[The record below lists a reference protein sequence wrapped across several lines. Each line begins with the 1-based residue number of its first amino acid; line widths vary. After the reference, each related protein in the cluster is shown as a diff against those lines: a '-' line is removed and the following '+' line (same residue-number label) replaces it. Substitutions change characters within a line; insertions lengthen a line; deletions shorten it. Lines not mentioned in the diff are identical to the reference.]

1 MTNLDSILKS
11 RDITLPTNVGLVK
24 AMVFPVV
31 MYGYESWTIKKAEC
45 RRIDAFE
52 LWKWRRLLRIP
63 LTARRLNQ
71 SIQKGNQPWVFIG
84 RTGAE
89 AETPILWLP
98 DEKSQLIRK
107 DSEVGKDWRQE
118 EKGTTEDEIV
128 RWHHWLNGHGFG
140 WTPGVGDRCYH
151 SWGCKELKT
160 TERLNW
166 TEVFGPL
173 DFIFSKYDYLNRV
186 IIIRQVNVD
195 KIIEMKSCGLLV
207 LPFTC

>member
-1 MTNLDSILKS
+1 METFLQRISLRSRVLRCAGMGVGTEALPRGVSGHCAPSRPYPKANRVLSSGFPRLKRWDFLGS
-11 RDITLPTNVGLVK
+11 LGTVSL
-24 AMVFPVV
+24 
-31 MYGYESWTIKKAEC
+31 
-45 RRIDAFE
+45 
-52 LWKWRRLLRIP
+52 
-63 LTARRLNQ
+63 
-71 SIQKGNQPWVFIG
+71 KGNQSWIFVG
-84 RTGAE
+84 RTDAE
-89 AETPILWLP
+89 AETPILWAP
-98 DEKSQLIRK
+98 DAKNWHLKRPWCWERL
-107 DSEVGKDWRQE
+107 RQE
-118 EKGTTEDEIV
+118 EKGTTEDEMTG
-128 RWHHWLNGHGFG
+128 WHHWLSGHGFG

-173 DFIFSKYDYLNRV
+173 DFIFLKYDYLNRV